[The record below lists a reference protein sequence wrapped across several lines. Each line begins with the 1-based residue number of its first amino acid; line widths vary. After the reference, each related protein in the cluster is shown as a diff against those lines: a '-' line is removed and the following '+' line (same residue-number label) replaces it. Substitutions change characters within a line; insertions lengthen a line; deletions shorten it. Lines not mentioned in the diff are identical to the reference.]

1 VLSER
6 ALELHESEKSQRKK
20 KNAKYL
26 VDLSNCFN
34 VSHQVGPNKTT
45 RLSITA
51 PRPFQTYPKVKQ
63 CMCVMT
69 PDETVIVKSV
79 EGDAETREWYERTM
93 AAVIPARALNL
104 GRPVF
109 NSEFFGTDSISTVPI
124 DPNQFLPAFRV
135 RLGRDGGLYS
145 EDEETHPRK

>member
-1 VLSER
+1 MLSER

-34 VSHQVGPNKTT
+34 VSHQVGRTKPPG
-45 RLSITA
+45 LSLTA
-51 PRPFQTYPKVKQ
+51 PQPFQTYPKVKQ

-109 NSEFFGTDSISTVPI
+109 NSEFFGTSRISIPFI
-124 DPNQFLPAFRV
+124 DLKQFLAAFRV
-135 RLGRDGGLYS
+135 RLGRDSGPYS